1 MTVRQ
6 EDVSFMPDTYAAE
19 VEATPIALHAI
30 VWVTVVF
37 ILTAIVWVSFATLDE
52 VAHAEGRVIPS
63 SQVQIVQNLEG
74 GIVAD
79 ILVKT
84 GDDVTEGQTLI
95 RMDDTRFASSF
106 NEGKLASQALE
117 VMVVRL
123 EAEID
128 GRPFALP
135 DSFAPELAENERQL
149 YESRQQE
156 LTSTLD
162 ILQQQLTQHRQALT
176 ELLADEQ
183 KLLRNADFANDE
195 LSLTEPGVKSG
206 AVSQVE
212 LLRLKMAV
220 NDAMG
225 RLEATRLNI
234 PKFEA
239 VIAEAE
245 EKISE
250 RRKQFVNAA
259 QAELHETR
267 TQLSRLNISN
277 VALADRVQRTDVRSP
292 VDGRVKQ
299 ILISTMGA
307 VIQPG
312 MDMIEIV
319 PTNDTLLIEAKIRP
333 SNVAFIYP
341 GQQATVKLTAYDFAI
356 YGGLDSVLELIS
368 ANSITDDS
376 GEHFFEI
383 RVRTN
388 ENYLGTK
395 ESPLPIIPGMIATVD
410 IMTGKKTIMD
420 YLLKPLKR
428 AQATALRE
436 R

>member
-299 ILISTMGA
+299 ILIC
-307 VIQPG
+307 
-312 MDMIEIV
+312 
-319 PTNDTLLIEAKIRP
+319 
-333 SNVAFIYP
+333 
-341 GQQATVKLTAYDFAI
+341 
-356 YGGLDSVLELIS
+356 
-368 ANSITDDS
+368 
-376 GEHFFEI
+376 
-383 RVRTN
+383 
-388 ENYLGTK
+388 
-395 ESPLPIIPGMIATVD
+395 
-410 IMTGKKTIMD
+410 
-420 YLLKPLKR
+420 
-428 AQATALRE
+428 
-436 R
+436 